1 MKTAVEKIITEI
13 DNELQTL
20 EGLDGKEITGSK
32 IALEFVKKVAIEALE
47 MEKEREKSIFSI
59 AYRMTPI
66 GFGKEY
72 CDAEFEKFNKTFKQ
86 K

>member
-1 MKTAVEKIITEI
+1 MKEQLTAVEKIITEI

-47 MEKEREKSIFSI
+47 IEKEQIEM
-59 AYRMTPI
+59 AYKADLHPCSD
-66 GFGKEY
+66 E
-72 CDAEFEKFNKTFKQ
+72 DAEEYYNQNFKQ
-86 K
+86 QEQ